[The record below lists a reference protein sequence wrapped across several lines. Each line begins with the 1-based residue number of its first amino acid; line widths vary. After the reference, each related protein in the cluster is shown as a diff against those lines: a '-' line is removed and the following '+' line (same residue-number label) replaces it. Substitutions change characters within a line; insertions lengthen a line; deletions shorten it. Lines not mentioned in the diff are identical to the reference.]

1 MPRLQRRSFGDSEE
15 VRRFPNGEVRLV
27 TFDDIVFGEFVLK
40 PGWKW
45 SRDVKPIAGTA
56 QCEHRHVGYVIQGHL
71 HVTMNDGATMDFVAG
86 DTYEIP
92 PGHDAW
98 IVGDETYH
106 GIEFSGARTFARS
119 PYDIGGGVVATLL
132 FTDIVGST
140 ARLAEV
146 GDTRWRAMLAE
157 HNAAMR
163 AEIERFRGR
172 ELKTT
177 GDGFLAA
184 FDSALR
190 AVRCAR
196 AMVAAAQGI
205 GLQIRAGCHTG
216 EVEIMQSDVTGVA
229 VHAAAR
235 VMALAGDSE
244 VVVSWTTRDLLAGSN
259 IRLESRGHHALKG
272 LDGEREVFRVA
283 GQG

>member
-1 MPRLQRRSFGDSEE
+1 MPRLQRRNFTDSEE
-15 VRRFPNGEVRLV
+15 IRKFPNGELRLV
-27 TFDDIVFGEFVLK
+27 TLDDTVFGNFLLQ

-45 SRDVKPIAGTA
+45 SRDVKPIAGTKDC
-56 QCEHRHVGYVIQGHL
+56 QHRHVGFVVSGQL
-71 HVTMNDGATMDFVAG
+71 HVVMNDGATMDFVAG

-98 IVGDETYH
+98 VVGDTPYH
-106 GIEFSGARTFARS
+106 GVEFSGARTFARS
-119 PYDIGGGVVATLL
+119 PFEIGGGVIATLL

-140 ARLAEV
+140 ARLSQE
-146 GDTRWRAMLAE
+146 GDTRWRAMLLE

-163 AEIERFRGR
+163 TELDRHRGR

-190 AVRCAR
+190 AVRCAQ
-196 AMVAAAQGI
+196 AMVAASRAG

-216 EVEIMQSDVTGVA
+216 EVELVQGDVFGVA

-235 VMALAGDSE
+235 VLALAGDSE
-244 VVVSWTTRDLLAGSN
+244 VLVSWTTRDLLAGSN
-259 IRLESRGHHALKG
+259 VRLESRGHHALKG
-272 LDGEREVFRVA
+272 LEGEREMFRVLD
-283 GQG
+283 